1 MMEKNSNIKSNDNS
15 NGLVLEVTDLSYGFN
30 HEMVIE
36 GIDFSLE
43 RGDYLWV
50 IGPNGS
56 GKTTLM
62 KVILKIYALNAG
74 SIDLF
79 GKGIDEFD
87 GWDRIAY
94 VPQRMLFFDPYFPA
108 TAKEVASMRLK
119 VLGGRQKNPKNIE
132 RKDRERVE
140 DAFEKL
146 GISPLMNK
154 RIGELS
160 GGQLQRVFLARAL
173 IANSDLIF
181 LDEPTSAIEP
191 RVREDFFNTIDE
203 LNKRGSTIVLINHD
217 IAGMGINNNKILY
230 INKKQIFFGAGRDF
244 CLSDDMGDYFGSSQH
259 IICHQHMDEGE
270 GVED

>member
-1 MMEKNSNIKSNDNS
+1 MNIQSNINS
-15 NGLVLEVTDLSYGFN
+15 NGVVLEVTDLSFGFN
-30 HEMVIE
+30 HEMVFE

-43 RGDYLWV
+43 QGDYLWV

-62 KVILKIYALNAG
+62 KVILKIYALRSG
-74 SIDLF
+74 SINIF

-87 GWDRIAY
+87 EWDRIAY
-94 VPQRMLFFDPYFPA
+94 VPQKMLFFDPYFPA

-119 VLGGRQKNPKNIE
+119 VLRGHKKNPKNVG
-132 RKDRERVE
+132 RVDREKVN

-146 GISPLMNK
+146 GISSLMNR

-173 IANSDLIF
+173 IADSDLIF

-191 RVREDFFNTIDE
+191 RVREDFFKIIDD
-203 LNKRGSTIVLINHD
+203 LNEGGATIVLINHD

-230 INKKQIFFGAGRDF
+230 INRKQIFFGEGKEF
-244 CLSDDMGDYFGSSQH
+244 CLMDEMKDYFGDSQH
-259 IICHQHMDEGE
+259 IICHQH
-270 GVED
+270 